1 MEKERGLNQ
10 RMSLT
15 MGFFIFFTF
24 CIAVYFVQWL
34 AVQQKYLL
42 EEGFTSKET
51 KEDTVIIGNDRLY
64 DAFYAGVYD
73 QLVQGQKERIPYE
86 TEIVTKYI
94 TRLFPK
100 KEEWKILDV
109 GCGTGDHVSEL
120 VKAGAG
126 HVTGL
131 DRSQAMINKA
141 RAKFPDKNVD
151 WKIGDALTS
160 TLFKDE
166 EFNVVCFFYFTL
178 YYFPDRVDIF
188 KNCYAWLQ
196 PGSIFALHVVNR
208 NKFDPILDSAS
219 PFPAFSLQKYA
230 KQRIMESSV
239 AFDTFT
245 YDAQFDLNNEK
256 ANFSEEFKF
265 KDGTHRK
272 QEHQLFMPTME
283 KVVKEAVEVGFRYR
297 DYTDL
302 RSIGYEYQYL
312 LFFVK

>member
-1 MEKERGLNQ
+1 
-10 RMSLT
+10 

-24 CIAVYFVQWL
+24 CIAVYLGQWL

-100 KEEWKILDV
+100 KEEWKILDI

-166 EFNVVCFFYFTL
+166 EFNVVCFF
-178 YYFPDRVDIF
+178 
-188 KNCYAWLQ
+188 
-196 PGSIFALHVVNR
+196 
-208 NKFDPILDSAS
+208 
-219 PFPAFSLQKYA
+219 
-230 KQRIMESSV
+230 
-239 AFDTFT
+239 
-245 YDAQFDLNNEK
+245 
-256 ANFSEEFKF
+256 
-265 KDGTHRK
+265 
-272 QEHQLFMPTME
+272 
-283 KVVKEAVEVGFRYR
+283 
-297 DYTDL
+297 
-302 RSIGYEYQYL
+302 
-312 LFFVK
+312 